1 MIKKIIST
9 KILILFL
16 LIFIQSFQVI
26 AENQNPSKWVENIS
40 NRALI
45 ILGDNSIDEKNKIEL
60 LENIFIESL
69 DIKRIS
75 LFILGP
81 YRRNL
86 KQSESSQYFNAIK
99 DFISKVYAKRLS
111 SYSSGNIKVIKI
123 EERGKRG
130 VIVASLI
137 TPPNL
142 AALKKCVILLHGLAR
157 SEASFALLERSLRV
171 QEFVVVNPG
180 YSSNKKPIAALV
192 QETLPAAVAAVAA
205 VAACEELRINFVTHS
220 LGGILVREY
229 LAHLRLDKLGRVVML
244 GLPGQRS
251 QVVDVTRKLMGFNFF
266 NGLAGHQWSTD
277 QDSVPNQLPPVDF
290 SLGVFA
296 GKIA

>member
-86 KQSESSQYFNAIK
+86 KKSESSQYFNAIK

-123 EERGKRG
+123 EEKGKRG
-130 VIVASLI
+130 VIVSSLI
-137 TPPNL
+137 TFNDRPNPISIDWWIVNNL
-142 AALKKCVILLHGLAR
+142 TSQFKVFDIRIAGIWMA
-157 SEASFALLERSLRV
+157 
-171 QEFVVVNPG
+171 QE
-180 YSSNKKPIAALV
+180 
-192 QETLPAAVAAVAA
+192 
-205 VAACEELRINFVTHS
+205 
-220 LGGILVREY
+220 
-229 LAHLRLDKLGRVVML
+229 
-244 GLPGQRS
+244 QRS
-251 QVVDVTRKLMGFNFF
+251 TFTSYLSKNNGDIAKLI
-266 NGLAGHQWSTD
+266 Q
-277 QDSVPNQLPPVDF
+277 
-290 SLGVFA
+290 
-296 GKIA
+296 KIELQIN

>member
-99 DFISKVYAKRLS
+99 DFISSVYAKRLS

-123 EERGKRG
+123 EQRGKRG
-130 VIVASLI
+130 VIVSSLI
-137 TPPNL
+137 TFNDRPSPISIDWW
-142 AALKKCVILLHGLAR
+142 ILNNSTSQFKVFDIRISGIWMA
-157 SEASFALLERSLRV
+157 
-171 QEFVVVNPG
+171 QE
-180 YSSNKKPIAALV
+180 
-192 QETLPAAVAAVAA
+192 
-205 VAACEELRINFVTHS
+205 
-220 LGGILVREY
+220 
-229 LAHLRLDKLGRVVML
+229 
-244 GLPGQRS
+244 QRS
-251 QVVDVTRKLMGFNFF
+251 TFTSYLSKNNGDIAKLI
-266 NGLAGHQWSTD
+266 Q
-277 QDSVPNQLPPVDF
+277 
-290 SLGVFA
+290 
-296 GKIA
+296 KIELQIN

>member
-86 KQSESSQYFNAIK
+86 KKSESSQYFNAIK

-123 EERGKRG
+123 EQRGKRG
-130 VIVASLI
+130 VIVSSLI
-137 TPPNL
+137 TFNDRPNPISIDWWIVNNL
-142 AALKKCVILLHGLAR
+142 TSQFKVFDIRISGIWMA
-157 SEASFALLERSLRV
+157 
-171 QEFVVVNPG
+171 QE
-180 YSSNKKPIAALV
+180 
-192 QETLPAAVAAVAA
+192 
-205 VAACEELRINFVTHS
+205 
-220 LGGILVREY
+220 
-229 LAHLRLDKLGRVVML
+229 
-244 GLPGQRS
+244 QRS
-251 QVVDVTRKLMGFNFF
+251 TFTSYLSKNNGDIAKLI
-266 NGLAGHQWSTD
+266 Q
-277 QDSVPNQLPPVDF
+277 
-290 SLGVFA
+290 
-296 GKIA
+296 KIELQIN

>member
-99 DFISKVYAKRLS
+99 DFISSVYAKRLS

-130 VIVASLI
+130 VIVSSLI
-137 TPPNL
+137 TFNDRPNPISIDWWIVNNL
-142 AALKKCVILLHGLAR
+142 TSQFKVFDIRISGIWMA
-157 SEASFALLERSLRV
+157 
-171 QEFVVVNPG
+171 QE
-180 YSSNKKPIAALV
+180 
-192 QETLPAAVAAVAA
+192 
-205 VAACEELRINFVTHS
+205 
-220 LGGILVREY
+220 
-229 LAHLRLDKLGRVVML
+229 
-244 GLPGQRS
+244 QRS
-251 QVVDVTRKLMGFNFF
+251 TFTSYLSKNNGDIAKLI
-266 NGLAGHQWSTD
+266 Q
-277 QDSVPNQLPPVDF
+277 
-290 SLGVFA
+290 
-296 GKIA
+296 KIELQIN

>member
-16 LIFIQSFQVI
+16 LIFIQSYQVI
-26 AENQNPSKWVENIS
+26 AENQEPSKWVENIS

-86 KQSESSQYFNAIK
+86 KKSESSQYFNAIK

-123 EERGKRG
+123 EQRGKRG
-130 VIVASLI
+130 VIVSSLI
-137 TPPNL
+137 TFNDRPNPISIDWWIVNNL
-142 AALKKCVILLHGLAR
+142 TSQFKVFDIRISGIWMA
-157 SEASFALLERSLRV
+157 
-171 QEFVVVNPG
+171 QE
-180 YSSNKKPIAALV
+180 
-192 QETLPAAVAAVAA
+192 
-205 VAACEELRINFVTHS
+205 
-220 LGGILVREY
+220 
-229 LAHLRLDKLGRVVML
+229 
-244 GLPGQRS
+244 QRS
-251 QVVDVTRKLMGFNFF
+251 TFTSYLSKNNGDIAKLI
-266 NGLAGHQWSTD
+266 Q
-277 QDSVPNQLPPVDF
+277 
-290 SLGVFA
+290 
-296 GKIA
+296 KIELQIN